1 MKEIINYPTTKAEW
15 QEWLEDIENQLL
27 EQGRI
32 AEWQEWLE
40 DIENQLLEQ
49 GRIVD
54 ARLLKKR
61 DQLRDIINTWEDA

>member
-1 MKEIINYPTTKAEW
+1 MKYQFQGKEYPAIK
-15 QEWLEDIENQLL
+15 
-27 EQGRI
+27 

-54 ARLLKKR
+54 ALLVKKR
-61 DQLRDIINTWEDA
+61 DQIRDIINTWEN

>member
-32 AEWQEWLE
+32 
-40 DIENQLLEQ
+40 
-49 GRIVD
+49 VD
-54 ARLLKKR
+54 ALLVKKR
-61 DQLRDIINTWEDA
+61 DQIRDIINTWEDELTSAT

>member
-1 MKEIINYPTTKAEW
+1 MKYKFKGKEYPATK
-15 QEWLEDIENQLL
+15 
-27 EQGRI
+27 

-54 ARLLKKR
+54 ALLVKHR
-61 DQLRDIINTWEDA
+61 DQIRDIINNWEN